1 MKAIIKNAVGLISL
15 LGLVIFSG
23 CGEETG
29 PCTITCFSNSS
40 GANIGTNTFQN
51 YTRDECE
58 EALGNRQTNLTN
70 CSLEF
75 N

>member
-1 MKAIIKNAVGLISL
+1 MKAIIKNFAGLIL
-15 LGLVIFSG
+15 FLGLVIFSG

-29 PCTITCFSNSS
+29 PCTITCISISS
-40 GANIGTNTFQN
+40 GANLGTNTFQN

-58 EALGNRQTNLTN
+58 EALENRQTNLTT

>member
-1 MKAIIKNAVGLISL
+1 MKAIIKNSLGLIL
-15 LGLVIFSG
+15 FLGLEIFSG
-23 CGEETG
+23 CGEDTG

-40 GANIGTNTFQN
+40 GANLGAVTFDN
-51 YTRDECE
+51 YTSDECE
-58 EALGNRQTNLTN
+58 QALENRQTNLTN